1 MKSVLF
7 GCRRL
12 RSKKGEKQKMDKI
25 DRLTKVLLVLLVL
38 GVWGLMLQSAIGYRR
53 VEAQSKMTPGKTD
66 EILPVLK
73 TRGVIIVDE
82 QNRQRVI
89 MGAPVPDPPKEGKR
103 INPAHGMI
111 ILDPEGY
118 ERFGVGLMD
127 NGQMGMGF
135 DAPPGTGDDRNRER
149 LHFIADKDGGAM
161 IRFLNRKTS
170 VPGWLRLGD
179 DDKLYLEFID
189 VQKDK
194 NKVIR
199 KSQSITGLETIE
211 EPFDKYKK

>member
-1 MKSVLF
+1 MN
-7 GCRRL
+7 
-12 RSKKGEKQKMDKI
+12 KI
-25 DRLTKVLLVLLVL
+25 DRLTKILLIVLVI
-38 GVWGLMLQSAIGYRR
+38 GVWGLLLQPLVQISP
-53 VEAQSKMTPGKTD
+53 VEAQSKIAANQGG
-66 EILPVLK
+66 EVSPVIK

-82 QNRQRVI
+82 KGRERVI
-89 MGAPVPDPPKEGKR
+89 LGAPVPDSPAEGKPR

-111 ILDPEGY
+111 ILDPQGY

-135 DAPPGTGDDRNRER
+135 DAPPGKGDDRNRER
-149 LHFIADKDGGAM
+149 LHLVADPEGGAT

-170 VPGWLRLGD
+170 VPGWIRLAE

-199 KSQSITGLETIE
+199 RKIGMNGEQTVE
-211 EPFDKYKK
+211 EPFKK

>member
-1 MKSVLF
+1 
-7 GCRRL
+7 
-12 RSKKGEKQKMDKI
+12 MDKI
-25 DRLTKVLLVLLVL
+25 DRFTKVLLVLLVL
-38 GVWGLMLQSAIGYRR
+38 GVWGLMLQSAVGYWR
-53 VEAQSKMTPGKTD
+53 VEAQSSKKTLVKTD
-66 EILPVLK
+66 EVLPVLK
-73 TRGVIIVDE
+73 TRGVIIVDD

-89 MGAPVPDPPKEGKR
+89 MGAPVPDSPAEGRKR
-103 INPAHGMI
+103 VNPAHGMI

-135 DAPPGTGDDRNRER
+135 DAPPGKGDDRNRER
-149 LHFIADKDGGAM
+149 LHFVADKDGGAM

-170 VPGWLRLGD
+170 VPGWLRLGE
-179 DDKLYLEFID
+179 DDKLYMEFID

-199 KSQSITGLETIE
+199 KRVGFSGEETIE
-211 EPFDKYKK
+211 ESFDKYK

>member
-1 MKSVLF
+1 M
-7 GCRRL
+7 
-12 RSKKGEKQKMDKI
+12 QKI
-25 DRLTKVLLVLLVL
+25 DRLTKILLVMLVL
-38 GVWGLMLQSAIGYRR
+38 GVWGLLAQSAIGYWR
-53 VEAQSKMTPGKTD
+53 VEAQSKKTLDKTD

-89 MGAPVPDPPKEGKR
+89 LGAPVPDSPAEGKKR

-135 DAPPGTGDDRNRER
+135 DAPPGKGDDRNRER
-149 LHFIADKDGGAM
+149 LHFVADKDGGAM

-170 VPGWLRLGD
+170 VPGWLRLGE
-179 DDKLYLEFID
+179 DDKLYMEFID

-199 KSQSITGLETIE
+199 KRVGFSGEETIE
-211 EPFDKYKK
+211 ESFDKYK

>member
-1 MKSVLF
+1 MN
-7 GCRRL
+7 
-12 RSKKGEKQKMDKI
+12 KI
-25 DRLTKVLLVLLVL
+25 DRLTKILLVMLIV
-38 GVWGLMLQSAIGYRR
+38 GVWGLLLQSAIGYWS
-53 VEAQSKMTPGKTD
+53 VEAQSKDILSKT
-66 EILPVLK
+66 EEVLPVLK

-89 MGAPVPDPPKEGKR
+89 LGAPVPDPPAEGRKR
-103 INPAHGMI
+103 VNPASGMI
-111 ILDPEGY
+111 ILDPQGY

-149 LHFIADKDGGAM
+149 LHFVADKDGGAM

-170 VPGWLRLGD
+170 VPGWLRLGE

-189 VQKDK
+189 VQKDQ

-199 KSQSITGLETIE
+199 KRQGFAGSETIE
-211 EPFDKYKK
+211 ESLDKYKK

>member
-1 MKSVLF
+1 
-7 GCRRL
+7 
-12 RSKKGEKQKMDKI
+12 MDKI
-25 DRLTKVLLVLLVL
+25 DRLTKILLVMLVL
-38 GVWGLMLQSAIGYRR
+38 GVWGLLLQSAVGYWR
-53 VEAQSKMTPGKTD
+53 VGAQTKPAPAKTD
-66 EILPVLK
+66 EIMPVLK

-89 MGAPVPDPPKEGKR
+89 LGAPVPDPPGAGGKR
-103 INPAHGMI
+103 ISPASGMI

-135 DAPPGTGDDRNRER
+135 DAPRGKGDDRNPER
-149 LHFIADKDGGAM
+149 IHIVADKDGGAM
-161 IRFLNRKTS
+161 IRFLNRQTGA
-170 VPGWLRLGD
+170 PGWLRLGE

-199 KSQSITGLETIE
+199 KKISFNGEETVE
-211 EPFDKYKK
+211 QPFK

>member
-1 MKSVLF
+1 MN
-7 GCRRL
+7 
-12 RSKKGEKQKMDKI
+12 KI
-25 DRLTKVLLVLLVL
+25 DRLTKILLVMLIV
-38 GVWGLMLQSAIGYRR
+38 GVWGLLLQSAIGYWS
-53 VEAQSKMTPGKTD
+53 VEAQSKDTLSKTD
-66 EILPVLK
+66 EVLPVLK

-89 MGAPVPDPPKEGKR
+89 LGAPVPDPPAEGRKR
-103 INPAHGMI
+103 VNPASGMI
-111 ILDPEGY
+111 ILDPQGY

-149 LHFIADKDGGAM
+149 LHFVADKDGGAM

-170 VPGWLRLGD
+170 VPGWLRLGE

-189 VQKDK
+189 VQKDQ

-199 KSQSITGLETIE
+199 KRQGFAGSETIE
-211 EPFDKYKK
+211 ESLDKYKK

>member
-1 MKSVLF
+1 
-7 GCRRL
+7 
-12 RSKKGEKQKMDKI
+12 MDKI
-25 DRLTKVLLVLLVL
+25 DRLTKILLVMLIV
-38 GVWGLMLQSAIGYRR
+38 GVWGLLLQSVIGYWS
-53 VEAQSKMTPGKTD
+53 VEAQSKDTLSKTD
-66 EILPVLK
+66 EVLPVLK

-89 MGAPVPDPPKEGKR
+89 LGAPVPDPPAEGRKR
-103 INPAHGMI
+103 VNPASGMI
-111 ILDPEGY
+111 ILDPQGY

-149 LHFIADKDGGAM
+149 LHFVADKDGGAM

-170 VPGWLRLGD
+170 VPGWLRLGE

-189 VQKDK
+189 VQKDQ

-199 KSQSITGLETIE
+199 KRQGFTGSETIE
-211 EPFDKYKK
+211 ESLDKYKK